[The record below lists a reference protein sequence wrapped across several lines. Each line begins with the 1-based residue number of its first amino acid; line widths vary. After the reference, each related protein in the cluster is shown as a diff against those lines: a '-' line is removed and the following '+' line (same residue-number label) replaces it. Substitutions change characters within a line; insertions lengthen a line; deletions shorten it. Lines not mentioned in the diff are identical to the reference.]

1 MGMNETPSGERVH
14 IAFLDDLKCG
24 KIGVWSM
31 R

>member
-14 IAFLDDLKCG
+14 IAFLDG
-24 KIGVWSM
+24 GMRENRVWSM